1 MNLAVDLPDDIIKL
15 LRNLPDQQNF
25 LVEAI
30 QREWQRRK
38 ALAQLLKLSERISTR
53 NQSMTDQQLE
63 DLMCV

>member
-1 MNLAVDLPDDIIKL
+1 MNLAVDLPDDIIRL
-15 LRNLPDQQNF
+15 VRNLPDQQNL

-38 ALAQLLKLSERISTR
+38 ALVQLLKLSERISTR

-63 DLMCV
+63 DLLCV

>member
-15 LRNLPDQQNF
+15 VRNLPDQQNF

-63 DLMCV
+63 DLLCA

>member
-38 ALAQLLKLSERISTR
+38 VLAQLLKLSERISTR

-63 DLMCV
+63 DLLCV